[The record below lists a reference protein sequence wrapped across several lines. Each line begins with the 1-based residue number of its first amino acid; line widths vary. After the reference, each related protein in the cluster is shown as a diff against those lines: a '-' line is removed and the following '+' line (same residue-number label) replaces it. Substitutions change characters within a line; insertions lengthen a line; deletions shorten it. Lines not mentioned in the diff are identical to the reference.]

1 MHAPVRPTPQAGLN
15 RFPTSPSE
23 GQVPPARA
31 ARNHSAG
38 PQDSQYI
45 CGIFIQL
52 AAEQVKHHYD
62 TKELPKTSLSHLLH
76 RRSETSLYYNK
87 NENSHRMTAKLRD
100 LDPAVRRDTPDAV
113 HQMRTTARRLRNC
126 LRSYRSVLDR
136 NVTDPIRRDLRWLA
150 RSLGAERDHEV
161 LNERLALGVW
171 EELPGELVRGPVTAR
186 LQAWD
191 VAQRAEGRRRT
202 LDALASPRYLE
213 LLNRLAAL
221 TDAPPLG
228 PKAAGKPK
236 KVMVKALLKEYDR
249 LAEHMDRALEM
260 PPGPERDAAIHHARK
275 TAKRLRYAAE
285 TAGPA
290 LGKPAQRL
298 RKRGKAVQ
306 QVSGDQHDG
315 VVAREALLRMAVSAH
330 TAGETA
336 FTWGLLYGE
345 ERAAAGAR

>member
-1 MHAPVRPTPQAGLN
+1 
-15 RFPTSPSE
+15 
-23 GQVPPARA
+23 
-31 ARNHSAG
+31 
-38 PQDSQYI
+38 
-45 CGIFIQL
+45 
-52 AAEQVKHHYD
+52 
-62 TKELPKTSLSHLLH
+62 
-76 RRSETSLYYNK
+76 
-87 NENSHRMTAKLRD
+87 MTAKLRD